1 MDHYNP
7 PGAARSTLKPFL
19 WVGLACFT
27 LGVLIAGYL
36 GMKYQ
41 PDLFGFGA
49 SEQAEDGAVTTP
61 AALASATATP
71 TPTPSASSAA
81 ADAAVERVTEQQG
94 GLEQRLAA
102 AEQRL
107 ARLDLQAQ
115 AASGN
120 AARAEGLLIAF
131 AARRSLA
138 RTHHP
143 DAGGDPGTMQ
153 RINAAAA
160 QALRLLRSD
169 ASATAAESG
178 AEAGPETEWVG
189 TTRDVPSFTI
199 EALPAE
205 AFEALLVAAAELGEV
220 EDDDPPYELRTLLAD
235 PIACWCQLDLVPD
248 AGASTV
254 SVSIARVVDSEL
266 PALIDV
272 RNAWI
277 TALNGLDWSAL

>member
-1 MDHYNP
+1 MNRP
-7 PGAARSTLKPFL
+7 PHT
-19 WVGLACFT
+19 V
-27 LGVLIAGYL
+27 LGV
-36 GMKYQ
+36 
-41 PDLFGFGA
+41 PVD
-49 SEQAEDGAVTTP
+49 
-61 AALASATATP
+61 ATA
-71 TPTPSASSAA
+71 
-81 ADAAVERVTEQQG
+81 DEIR
-94 GLEQRLAA
+94 
-102 AEQRL
+102 
-107 ARLDLQAQ
+107 
-115 AASGN
+115 
-120 AARAEGLLIAF
+120 
-131 AARRSLA
+131 AARRDVA
-138 RTHHP
+138 RIHHP
-143 DAGGDPGTMQ
+143 DAGGDASEMQ
-153 RINAAAA
+153 RVNAAAA
-160 QALRLLRSD
+160 HALRLLD
-169 ASATAAESG
+169 AEDTHPEARTDTTTGPTTTTTAA
-178 AEAGPETEWVG
+178 ETEWVG